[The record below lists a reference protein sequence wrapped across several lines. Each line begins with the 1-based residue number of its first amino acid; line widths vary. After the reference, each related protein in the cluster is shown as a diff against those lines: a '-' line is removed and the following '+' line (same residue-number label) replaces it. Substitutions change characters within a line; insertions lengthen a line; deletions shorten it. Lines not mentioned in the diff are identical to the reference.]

1 LKKLSIR
8 LFKKNED
15 APPAAAQNAEM
26 PAEKRKKHSFLKFI
40 KKDRKGKKPRVKKEG
55 KLVLSNIKIA
65 PRLLAGFLIIALLS
79 AVVGVYAA
87 ISLNGVSG
95 AVEDMYGKV
104 LLPTKTASD
113 LALSLEEQAG
123 ILKQAI
129 GDPKQSMLPA
139 YVSKL
144 NSKLSNCDN
153 TVRMLEMLMPEDK
166 KASYYEFVPIYE
178 EYKAAMYNAIELME
192 AGNIQAVAD
201 EIYSYSSMYAA
212 QAAVKDSVT
221 SLRYTISDGAS
232 VTATA
237 NKKTAS
243 TVMTITIAG
252 ISLLVVLSVAFG
264 ILNARSI
271 SKPVKQL
278 TRDVKRLAEGE
289 MDINLDAKIT
299 KDEIGQMREAVNTI
313 VQVMQSLAEDTGTLV
328 TAATEGELSVRADAE
343 RHNGVYRR
351 IVEGINATLDAMIAP
366 IHESTQVLG
375 ELAMGNLSASVTGD
389 FKGDFSLIKDALN
402 STIATLQSYIQEIT
416 YVLSEITK
424 GNLTV
429 SIDSDF
435 NGDFAAI
442 KESFNQTV
450 ASFRSLITEIDNAA
464 GEVAMGTIQLSAGSQ
479 TISQGAAE
487 QAGAL
492 EQLTASLSQISAQT
506 STNAQSA
513 NTARDLSQQA
523 STYAAGGNSKMQQ
536 LQKAM
541 EEIHAASANISKII
555 KVIDDIAFQTNILA
569 LNAAVEAAHAGAH
582 GKGFAV
588 VADEVRK
595 LAARSAEAAKNTT
608 ELVEGSIAKTDA
620 GAKIAHET
628 AAALADI
635 VSSVEQTATL
645 AEQIAI
651 ASNEQASGVA
661 QVNKGIEQLSQVVQN
676 NSATAEEAAASSEQL
691 SAQAEHL
698 KQMVGRFQL
707 TAEVPE

>member
-1 LKKLSIR
+1 
-8 LFKKNED
+8 
-15 APPAAAQNAEM
+15 
-26 PAEKRKKHSFLKFI
+26 
-40 KKDRKGKKPRVKKEG
+40 
-55 KLVLSNIKIA
+55 
-65 PRLLAGFLIIALLS
+65 
-79 AVVGVYAA
+79 
-87 ISLNGVSG
+87 
-95 AVEDMYGKV
+95 V
-104 LLPTKTASD
+104 LLPTRTASD
-113 LALSLEEQAG
+113 LVLSLEEQ
-123 ILKQAI
+123 LSSLRQAI
-129 GDPKQSMLPA
+129 GHNKESMMVA
-139 YVSKL
+139 YASTI
-144 NSKLSNCDN
+144 SNKIRSCDN
-153 TVRMLEMLMPEDK
+153 DLRTIEFLIPKDK
-166 KASYYEFVPIYE
+166 MSAYNEFLPVFE
-178 EYKAAMYNAIELME
+178 EYKKQMDAALELLK
-192 AGNIQAVAD
+192 AGNIQAIAD
-201 EIYSYSSMYAA
+201 DLYGYGPLHNA
-212 QAAVKDSVT
+212 QAEVKKAAST
-221 SLRYTISDGAS
+221 LRFAISDGAAA
-232 VTATA
+232 TATA

-243 TVMTITIAG
+243 TVLIVTISG

-450 ASFRSLITEIDNAA
+450 ASFRNLFTEIDNAA
-464 GEVAMGTIQLSAGSQ
+464 GEVAMGTAQLSAGSQ

-492 EQLTASLSQISAQT
+492 EQLTASLAQISAQT
-506 STNAQSA
+506 SANAQSA

-707 TAEVPE
+707 TAEVSE